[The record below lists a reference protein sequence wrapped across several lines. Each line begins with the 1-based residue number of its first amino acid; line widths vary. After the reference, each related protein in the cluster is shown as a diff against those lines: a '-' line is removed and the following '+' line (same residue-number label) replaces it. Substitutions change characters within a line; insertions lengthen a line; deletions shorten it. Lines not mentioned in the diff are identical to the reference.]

1 MRIVTDCRKLL
12 LVHQRFVYFTAAH
25 YISEE
30 NIIEPYSL
38 SEISMCQ
45 HYDLESSI
53 VSMSAYS
60 IRHHLVQRDGN
71 IGPQMSFVTE
81 ALNSYM
87 ITSKHITRIRDLLR
101 MKMDSMIW
109 LPYMYRWVICS
120 TTKWSFF
127 VYICG
132 CGMGIGGIWKELD
145 LLFWTCKHVTRVVG
159 VLLSCALVDDTFI
172 SQK

>member
-1 MRIVTDCRKLL
+1 MHVLLFNLGMRIVADCRKLL

-45 HYDLESSI
+45 HYHLESSI

-71 IGPQMSFVTE
+71 IGPQMSFVAE

-101 MKMDSMIW
+101 MKMDSMI
-109 LPYMYRWVICS
+109 
-120 TTKWSFF
+120 
-127 VYICG
+127 
-132 CGMGIGGIWKELD
+132 
-145 LLFWTCKHVTRVVG
+145 
-159 VLLSCALVDDTFI
+159 
-172 SQK
+172 